1 MLRRISAALII
12 ACLAAP
18 AWAGPAQRKNLQV
31 LNDVFKQ
38 VNTYSM
44 FTIFDDVSASIDNG
58 VVTLSGK
65 VTMPYKR
72 QEIEKRVAK
81 VDGVEEIHNL
91 IGVLPVSQFDDDLR
105 YRIARAIYS
114 HPNFWT
120 YATMSNPPIH
130 IVVDKGHVTLTGV
143 VNSDVDRMLAR
154 SLASQSQAFSVK
166 SELKTDSEA
175 KRALE
180 GV

>member
-12 ACLAAP
+12 ACVAAS

-65 VTMPYKR
+65 VTMPYKK

-105 YRIARAIYS
+105 YRIARTIYG
-114 HPNFWT
+114 HPNF
-120 YATMSNPPIH
+120 
-130 IVVDKGHVTLTGV
+130 
-143 VNSDVDRMLAR
+143 
-154 SLASQSQAFSVK
+154 
-166 SELKTDSEA
+166 
-175 KRALE
+175 
-180 GV
+180 